1 MVYEVMMGDLRKPL
15 GSGWEAGIKDPL
27 LREDIADAACG
38 DPAKRLNSAA
48 DLVERLLTLEQR
60 RIKRDELEAARLRAQ
75 VAERKLAETRARRP
89 WVVFAVIALAA
100 GLAVSFTLYRK
111 AARER
116 DHANRQTAIARS
128 INRVLSEDLLRRGHP
143 F

>member
-100 GLAVSFTLYRK
+100 GLAVSFTLYPK
-111 AARER
+111 APPQP
-116 DHANRQTAIARS
+116 ANPHRQTPTPTS
-128 INRVLSEDLLRRGHP
+128 PNR
-143 F
+143 